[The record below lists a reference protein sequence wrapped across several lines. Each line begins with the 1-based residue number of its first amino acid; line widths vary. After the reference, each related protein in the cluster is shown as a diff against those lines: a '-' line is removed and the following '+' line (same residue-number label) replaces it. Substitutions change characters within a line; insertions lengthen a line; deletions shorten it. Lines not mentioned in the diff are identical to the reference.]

1 MKNKIKM
8 IAFAIIALFIVC
20 WGGPL
25 SAATLVW
32 DPNTD
37 TVDGYKIYYGENP
50 SSLSN
55 SVNAGMVTQ
64 YNLDTLRLS
73 ENIEYFF
80 CVSAYNSA
88 GESDPSTAVSYTP
101 ADQTPPTPPGGF
113 LVELQ

>member
-1 MKNKIKM
+1 MK
-8 IAFAIIALFIVC
+8 AFAIIAILVFC
-20 WGGPL
+20 WGGLL

-37 TVDGYKIYYGENP
+37 TVDGYKVYYGQSA

-55 SVNAGMVTQ
+55 SVNAGLDTQ
-64 YNLDTLRLS
+64 FNLDTLPLS